1 MQIPAKLRGAPEN
14 RLVWDASAFAQGSCG
29 IHFVGWTFVHDHDK
43 GRIDVGFGIEPQ
55 TSSSLSGRVP
65 QPTSQPASSQ
75 MGARPGST
83 ISVKGTAVRDGTVP
97 AQGLMIVRPGQPRP
111 VVPPPPAGIN
121 VWSKAATESAQTN
134 SGGRDSAGQVESQK
148 SDFGDYPLVPR
159 SEYLNWSNSP
169 SPLMSRP
176 SNVGQEFRC
185 YRHRKLGSRE

>member
-111 VVPPPPAGIN
+111 VVPPPARRHQRLEARQQPNRRKPIAAAGALPAR
-121 VWSKAATESAQTN
+121 WSLRNPISVITLSFPEVSI
-134 SGGRDSAGQVESQK
+134 
-148 SDFGDYPLVPR
+148 
-159 SEYLNWSNSP
+159 
-169 SPLMSRP
+169 
-176 SNVGQEFRC
+176 
-185 YRHRKLGSRE
+185 

>member
-29 IHFVGWTFVHDHDK
+29 IHLVGWTFVHDHDK

-65 QPTSQPASSQ
+65 QLTSQPASSQ

-97 AQGLMIVRPGQPRP
+97 AQGSMIASVQGSRDQLCLR
-111 VVPPPPAGIN
+111 PPAGIN
-121 VWSKAATESAQTN
+121 VWKQ
-134 SGGRDSAGQVESQK
+134 G
-148 SDFGDYPLVPR
+148 
-159 SEYLNWSNSP
+159 SN
-169 SPLMSRP
+169 RIGA
-176 SNVGQEFRC
+176 NQ
-185 YRHRKLGSRE
+185 